1 MKLISIPNQQQLAS
15 FIPSNDIVRMVYEL
29 FKAVSALQIITNT
42 TNQLANNP
50 ASGDTITIDPA
61 ATNFWLNINPALPIA
76 ALTIVFPLL
85 IRPRDGQMLIIT
97 TTQAIAAITL
107 VASGGDLISGNPAS
121 INTETPLLYRYSI
134 DTNLWHLI

>member
-1 MKLISIPNQQQLAS
+1 
-15 FIPSNDIVRMVYEL
+15 
-29 FKAVSALQIITNT
+29 
-42 TNQLANNP
+42 
-50 ASGDTITIDPA
+50 
-61 ATNFWLNINPALPIA
+61 
-76 ALTIVFPLL
+76 
-85 IRPRDGQMLIIT
+85 MLIIT